1 MTTTTQTAQITLPTS
16 ELRQILAALDEY
28 TTSDKTRQP
37 LTLAQVRPI
46 IVEQRIQSAGIPVL
60 EWQATNSTEL
70 VSITHV
76 CHHELTEAALID
88 PAAILAALPKKAD
101 TNRTAETVLSLTP
114 DAWQLTTGT
123 TTSTGQ
129 RHETQWPNTFGLW
142 KDQQDGLAPHS
153 IGAPMLSRLAKL
165 AKHLG
170 TDQVNLASMAHTDG
184 KPDPRRPLTYTIT
197 GSTITGGHIE
207 TRVLIMPRRPN

>member
-37 LTLAQVRPI
+37 LTLARVTPI
-46 IVEQRIQSAGIPVL
+46 IVAMDQADIDADNEPTALSW
-60 EWQATNSTEL
+60 EATNSTEL
-70 VSITHV
+70 VSITQRVRHD
-76 CHHELTEAALID
+76 LTEPALID
-88 PAAILAALPKKAD
+88 PAALLAALPKKAD
-101 TNRTAETVLSLTP
+101 TSRTAETVLSLTP

-197 GSTITGGHIE
+197 ANNLDA
-207 TRVLIMPRRPN
+207 RVLIMPRRPN